1 MGETKGFMKYDRQD
15 YKREDVARRTKNFKE
30 FTHLP
35 APKELKNQGA
45 RCMDCGVP
53 FCQSGCPIGNI
64 IPDFNDLVYRDRWE
78 EALERLHK
86 TNNFPEFTGRVCPA
100 PCENACVLG
109 INNPAVTIKNIEL
122 AIIEN
127 AYDKGFIKPN
137 IPQHHTGMKVAV
149 IGSGPA
155 GLACADELNKKGHK
169 VTVYE
174 KNEVLGGLLSL
185 GIPDFKLEK
194 KVVSRRL
201 DRMSKEGVVFKTSA
215 HVGVNIKVQDLRD
228 KYDAIV
234 LCGGAEAPRE
244 LSVPGREL
252 KGVYQAMYYLPQQNR
267 RVLAEIAGGHKLRSN
282 ADNTPHGVN
291 VGAEFVSAR
300 LIDDVTA
307 AGKRV
312 IVLGGGDTGS
322 DCVGTAIRQGPKSV
336 HQFELLPKPPEKRTL
351 DNPWP
356 NWAFIL
362 RTSSSHEEGC
372 TRDYSIMTKRLSGE
386 NGQLKKLH
394 AVRLQW
400 NRDPANGQMKMSEIA
415 GSEFEMDCDLLLLA
429 MGFTGPVKKGMLE
442 QFGVALDVRGNVACD
457 ANKMTSLPGVFTA
470 GDMTRGQSLVVWAIH
485 EGRSTAQGVDKYL
498 TERAGLKPTRT

>member
-15 YKREDVARRTKNFKE
+15 YKREDVARRIKNFKE

-78 EALERLHK
+78 EAIERLHK

-155 GLACADELNKKGHK
+155 GLACADELNKRGHK

-194 KVVSRRL
+194 RVVSRRL
-201 DRMSKEGVVFKTSA
+201 DRMSKEGVVFKTNA
-215 HVGVNIKVQDLRD
+215 HVGVNIKVQELRD

-234 LCGGAEAPRE
+234 LCGGAETPRE
-244 LSVPGREL
+244 LPVPGREL
-252 KGVYQAMYYLPQQNR
+252 KGVYQAMYYLPQQNLR
-267 RVLAEIAGGHKLRSN
+267 DNNGSTSAFMAKYAENILQVKPPSL
-282 ADNTPHGVN
+282 
-291 VGAEFVSAR
+291 EE
-300 LIDDVTA
+300 VTA
-307 AGKRV
+307 KDKHV
-312 IVLGGGDTGS
+312 VVLGGGDTGS
-322 DCVGTAIRQGPKSV
+322 DCVGTAIRQGAQSV
-336 HQFELLPKPPEKRTL
+336 HQFELLPKPPEKRAS

-372 TRDYSIMTKRLSGE
+372 TRDYNIMTKRLSGE

-415 GSEFEMDCDLLLLA
+415 GSDFEINCDLLLLA

-442 QFGVALDVRGNVACD
+442 QFGVALDARGNVACD
-457 ANKMTSLPGVFTA
+457 SNKMTSLPGVFTA
-470 GDMTRGQSLVVWAIH
+470 GDMTRGQSLVVWAIY
-485 EGRSTAQGVDKYL
+485 EGRSAAQGVHKYL